1 MRAVTLQLLITHS
14 HILLRV
20 SIFEGPWKTGFKE
33 KDRHCTGDGCELW
46 CSEAAGR
53 RMGREGTMIIKWPG
67 FTEILVSDISPSP
80 EREGETEG
88 DLNRE
93 ETELSSCQPLG
104 EVEQQQTRQ
113 MFDSS
118 STANGVYLVLTIYP

>member
-1 MRAVTLQLLITHS
+1 MHS

-20 SIFEGPWKTGFKE
+20 SMFEGPWKTGFKE

-53 RMGREGTMIIKWPG
+53 RMGREGTMIIKRPG

-80 EREGETEG
+80 RERVRRG
-88 DLNRE
+88 
-93 ETELSSCQPLG
+93 
-104 EVEQQQTRQ
+104 
-113 MFDSS
+113 
-118 STANGVYLVLTIYP
+118 I